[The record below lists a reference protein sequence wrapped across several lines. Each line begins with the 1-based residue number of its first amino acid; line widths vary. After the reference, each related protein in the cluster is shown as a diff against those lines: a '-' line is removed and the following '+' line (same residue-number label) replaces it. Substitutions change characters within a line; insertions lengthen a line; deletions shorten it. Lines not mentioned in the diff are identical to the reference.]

1 MHEQKT
7 YAKKQANTKNTLKGR
22 DQKRVHKD
30 SIRLFCCHNLT
41 GFGLNGARL
50 SYNQAMEMQS
60 NKNLVQTKA
69 NVAQTALSAADMA
82 EFRAYK
88 RNKKLAELSVAIMR
102 SEALLA
108 RGEDIQRVCERAVR
122 LKQAAVKLPLTK
134 LAQASYYLTG
144 SGVKLDCTVGGDGET
159 VSKVKAFEAK
169 LAVKRGASEIT
180 LLVAPSLLDCCRYGE
195 IRREIRRVKRAAGRA
210 KIKVRVERTGSLT
223 ALGRIARIA
232 SDMHAQFFSVPYFD
246 GCERLRLDL
255 TNGCMLEVTGVEK
268 KAQFE
273 TLIRLGVG
281 RIVTASAWEIYND
294 WVREANAPA
303 TVSAPTPPQQDKTEK
318 EEVEKA
324 AQKEQAKTEGQAAAP
339 EQAKKPNPETDYRCR
354 LVGSD
359 LKFF

>member
-1 MHEQKT
+1 
-7 YAKKQANTKNTLKGR
+7 
-22 DQKRVHKD
+22 
-30 SIRLFCCHNLT
+30 
-41 GFGLNGARL
+41 
-50 SYNQAMEMQS
+50 MEMQS
-60 NKNLVQTKA
+60 NKNLVQTKV
-69 NVAQTALSAADMA
+69 NTAQTALSAADIA

-88 RNKKLAELSVAIMR
+88 RNKKLTELSAAIMR
-102 SEALLA
+102 SEALLM
-108 RGEDIQRVCERAVR
+108 RGEDTQRVCERAVR
-122 LKQAAVKLPLTK
+122 LRQAAVKLPLTK

-159 VSKVKAFEAK
+159 VSKVKAFETK

-180 LLVAPSLLDCCRYGE
+180 LLIAPSLLDCCRYGE
-195 IRREIRRVKRAAGRA
+195 IRREIRRVKRAAGKA

-232 SDMHAQFFSVPYFD
+232 SDLHAQFFSVPYFE

-255 TNGCMLEVTGVEK
+255 TNGCLLEVTGVEK

-273 TLIRLGVG
+273 ELIRLGVG

-294 WVREANAPA
+294 WVREANAPPA
-303 TVSAPTPPQQDKTEK
+303 VSAPIQDKKESAEKTGEEKAERK
-318 EEVEKA
+318 EEKQEKA
-324 AQKEQAKTEGQAAAP
+324 EGQAAAP